1 MNKRVLTIV
10 KEIDSYIY
18 DNEKYY
24 DIRDFS
30 VIDEHCKIVQ
40 KSKDVY
46 RYIAR
51 SSDNN
56 KIVYSAIIEFLD
68 DNEYQ
73 YSIYLHVDLI
83 SMMYRTKAQLIYQH
97 KSSL

>member
-18 DNEKYY
+18 DNEAYY

-30 VIDEHCKIVQ
+30 VTDEHCKIVQ
-40 KSKDVY
+40 KSKNVY

-51 SSDNN
+51 SDEN
-56 KIVYSAIIEFLD
+56 KIVHSAIIEFLD
-68 DNEYQ
+68 NNEYQ
-73 YSIYLHVDLI
+73 YSIYLHVDLD
-83 SMMYRTKAQLIYQH
+83 SMTYRTKAQLIYQH